1 MNEQKQHIIE
11 IAFAQFRQYGFKNI
25 TMDDI
30 SRSAGVSKKTLYE
43 LFSDKDE
50 LVLESVKFMLN
61 QNQCETDLAM
71 TASKHAVEQ
80 IVHVLNLMEKM
91 VRGLN
96 MVCYMDLQRHYSDA
110 FRYLQEHKESYL
122 YRCIADN
129 LKRGIQE
136 GLYREDIDVEIITR
150 FRMESA
156 LLAFQYNVFPQE
168 KYDTVKVNFQIFTNY
183 MYGIASLKGHK
194 LITQYLQKYV
204 KA

>member
-1 MNEQKQHIIE
+1 
-11 IAFAQFRQYGFKNI
+11 
-25 TMDDI
+25 
-30 SRSAGVSKKTLYE
+30 
-43 LFSDKDE
+43 
-50 LVLESVKFMLN
+50 MLN

-71 TASKHAVEQ
+71 TTSKHAVEQ

>member
-71 TASKHAVEQ
+71 NASKHAVEQ

-96 MVCYMDLQRHYSDA
+96 MVCYMDLQRHYVDA

-156 LLAFQYNVFPQE
+156 LLAFRYNVFPQE

>member
-71 TASKHAVEQ
+71 NASKHAVEQ

-96 MVCYMDLQRHYSDA
+96 MVCYMDLQRHYVDA

-136 GLYREDIDVEIITR
+136 GLYREEIDVEIITR

-168 KYDTVKVNFQIFTNY
+168 KYDTVKVNFQIFNNY

>member
-71 TASKHAVEQ
+71 NASKHAVEQ

-96 MVCYMDLQRHYSDA
+96 MVCYMDLQRHYVDA
-110 FRYLQEHKESYL
+110 FRYQQEHKESYL

>member
-1 MNEQKQHIIE
+1 VNEQKQHIIE

-71 TASKHAVEQ
+71 TTSKHAVEQ

-96 MVCYMDLQRHYSDA
+96 MVCYMDY
-110 FRYLQEHKESYL
+110 K
-122 YRCIADN
+122 
-129 LKRGIQE
+129 G
-136 GLYREDIDVEIITR
+136 ITR
-150 FRMESA
+150 MHSDICKSIKNRICIVV
-156 LLAFQYNVFPQE
+156 LP
-168 KYDTVKVNFQIFTNY
+168 
-183 MYGIASLKGHK
+183 
-194 LITQYLQKYV
+194 IT
-204 KA
+204 

>member
-71 TASKHAVEQ
+71 TTSKHAVEQ

>member
-1 MNEQKQHIIE
+1 
-11 IAFAQFRQYGFKNI
+11 
-25 TMDDI
+25 
-30 SRSAGVSKKTLYE
+30 
-43 LFSDKDE
+43 
-50 LVLESVKFMLN
+50 
-61 QNQCETDLAM
+61 
-71 TASKHAVEQ
+71 
-80 IVHVLNLMEKM
+80 
-91 VRGLN
+91 
-96 MVCYMDLQRHYSDA
+96 
-110 FRYLQEHKESYL
+110 L

>member
-1 MNEQKQHIIE
+1 
-11 IAFAQFRQYGFKNI
+11 
-25 TMDDI
+25 MDDI

-71 TASKHAVEQ
+71 NASKHAVEQ

-96 MVCYMDLQRHYSDA
+96 MVCYMDLQRHYADA

>member
-1 MNEQKQHIIE
+1 VNEQKQHIIE

-71 TASKHAVEQ
+71 TTSKHAVEQ

>member
-1 MNEQKQHIIE
+1 
-11 IAFAQFRQYGFKNI
+11 
-25 TMDDI
+25 MDDI

-71 TASKHAVEQ
+71 NASKHAVEQ

-96 MVCYMDLQRHYSDA
+96 MVCYMDLQRHYADA

-129 LKRGIQE
+129 LKRGIHE
-136 GLYREDIDVEIITR
+136 GLYREDIDVDIITR

-168 KYDTVKVNFQIFTNY
+168 KYETVKVNFQIFTNY

>member
-1 MNEQKQHIIE
+1 VNEQKQHIIE

-71 TASKHAVEQ
+71 TTSKHAVEQ

-136 GLYREDIDVEIITR
+136 GLYREDSDVDIITR
-150 FRMESA
+150 FRVGSA